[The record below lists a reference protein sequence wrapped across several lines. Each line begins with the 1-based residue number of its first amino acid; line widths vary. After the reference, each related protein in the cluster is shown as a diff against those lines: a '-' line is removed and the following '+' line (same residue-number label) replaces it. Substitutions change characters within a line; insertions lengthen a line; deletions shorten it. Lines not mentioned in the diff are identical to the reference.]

1 MPFADFIQG
10 YTKAI
15 LRLAVMAGDMPLIR
29 RDLSD
34 GELSEESRQ
43 ILFGGTGAFWIAHGT
58 DIDSANGPPG
68 LRAHVSWHAGRE
80 LAYVRMRIKSYD
92 SNDWR
97 PLLRNRMTNDA
108 LALRLVRLRW
118 INNQLMAEEFDG

>member
-1 MPFADFIQG
+1 MPFADFLQG

-34 GELSEESRQ
+34 GELSEAARAV
-43 ILFGGTGAFWIAHGT
+43 LFGGVGAFWAEHGA
-58 DIDSANGPPG
+58 DIDAANGPPG

-80 LAYVRMRIKSYD
+80 LAYVRMRRKSFD

-97 PLLRNRMTNDA
+97 VIVRTRMTNDA
-108 LALRLVRLRW
+108 LNLLPVRIRLIAGELT
-118 INNQLMAEEFDG
+118 AEEFNG

>member
-34 GELSEESRQ
+34 GELSE
-43 ILFGGTGAFWIAHGT
+43 
-58 DIDSANGPPG
+58 
-68 LRAHVSWHAGRE
+68 
-80 LAYVRMRIKSYD
+80 
-92 SNDWR
+92 
-97 PLLRNRMTNDA
+97 
-108 LALRLVRLRW
+108 
-118 INNQLMAEEFDG
+118 